1 MVTSV
6 PTLKMFA
13 APLAATRTVVSNNAA
28 TANNSVTAA
37 VPRTVRLEP
46 RRESGEGNGEGEG
59 DDELQ
64 HAARL
69 G

>member
-1 MVTSV
+1 M
-6 PTLKMFA
+6 PR
-13 APLAATRTVVSNNAA
+13 PA
-28 TANNSVTAA
+28 TAGSSVAAA